1 MLIQIHMLQSYAP
14 ANLNRDDTGAPKD
27 AVFGGVVRGR
37 ISSQCL
43 KRSIR
48 RSAAFQEAFAAS
60 GLLGIRT
67 KKLPDMIRA
76 ELAKMGVDEVTVR
89 NICRRVPE
97 LGRESSKGKPAGQPD
112 DAEEEAAE
120 DGGDAS
126 ASPASAEKQAETETE
141 TKQLIFLG
149 QNETRPLAERLLAA
163 YQREGLKK
171 WDKLK
176 IADIAK
182 EMGGSLPKSVDVAMF
197 GRMTTSEAF
206 QNVQAAVQVAHA
218 ISTNTLTQEFDYYTA
233 VDDLSGESG
242 AGMIGDVEFNSST
255 YYKYLNIH
263 WEQLV
268 TNLGGDTEVAA
279 QAVLALLE
287 AAATAQPT
295 GKQNTFAAHS
305 LPDLV
310 LVEAGRRNLPVS
322 YANAFLRPAQQS
334 GPDSLMDASAALL
347 AGYMGR
353 IIPAFGLESNRAY
366 LATGD
371 WSLPQATRQ
380 TSLRQL
386 GDWLSAQIAEG

>member
-1 MLIQIHMLQSYAP
+1 MLIQIHLLQSYAP

-48 RSAAFQEAFAAS
+48 RSAAFQEAFAGS
-60 GLLGIRT
+60 GLLGVRT
-67 KKLPDMIRA
+67 KKLPGLIRA
-76 ELAKMGVDEVTVR
+76 ALGEMGVDEVAVR

-97 LGRESSKGKPAGQPD
+97 LGRESSKGKAAEQSEDADEDEEGAETPASQPA
-112 DAEEEAAE
+112 AEE
-120 DGGDAS
+120 
-126 ASPASAEKQAETETE
+126 QAE

-149 QNETRPLAERLLAA
+149 QNEIRPLAERLLAA
-163 YQREGLKK
+163 YQREGAKK

-218 ISTNTLTQEFDYYTA
+218 ISTNALTQEFDYYTA

-242 AGMIGDVEFNSST
+242 AGMIGDVEFNSSA
-255 YYKYLNIH
+255 YYKYLNVH

-279 QAVLALLE
+279 QAVMALLE

-295 GKQNTFAAHS
+295 GKQNSFAAHS

-353 IIPAFGLESNRAY
+353 LIPAYGLESNRAY
-366 LATGD
+366 LATGE
-371 WSLPQATRQ
+371 WALPQAARQ
-380 TSLRQL
+380 ASLCKLGEWLGAQL
-386 GDWLSAQIAEG
+386 AEG